1 MLGNKVEVMKAICLM
16 AGALELLENRCRLV
30 HNWKKLI
37 SYVIR
42 IHGLVNVLFQNIN
55 LYNSTAV

>member
-1 MLGNKVEVMKAICLM
+1 VLGNKVEVMKAICLM
-16 AGALELLENRCRLV
+16 AGALELLENRSRLV